1 MTYEEEHGF
10 EVFGQNLWMAA
21 TEREKEGEALKSD
34 KARRAFVDDEENWET
49 IHEMPGARIRRLSY
63 KSASWYK
70 FEVWQTANEWDKNT
84 KTLVEKTRWREL
96 RIFTM
101 NETTHAY
108 DEQVSAKQ
116 IADAI
121 KEIDKG
127 GNKKK

>member
-21 TEREKEGEALKSD
+21 TEREKEGEALKND

>member
-21 TEREKEGEALKSD
+21 TEREKEGEALKND

-49 IHEMPGARIRRLSY
+49 IHEMPGARIMRLSY

-70 FEVWQTANEWDKNT
+70 FEVWQTANEWDKST
-84 KTLVEKTRWREL
+84 KKLVEKTRWREL

-108 DEQVSAKQ
+108 DEQVSTKQ
-116 IADAI
+116 IADKI

>member
-21 TEREKEGEALKSD
+21 TEREKEGEALKND

-49 IHEMPGARIRRLSY
+49 IHEMPGARIRCLSY

>member
-21 TEREKEGEALKSD
+21 TEREKEGEALKND

-70 FEVWQTANEWDKNT
+70 FEVWQTANEWDKST
-84 KTLVEKTRWREL
+84 KKLVEKTRWREL

>member
-21 TEREKEGEALKSD
+21 TEREKEGEALKND

-49 IHEMPGARIRRLSY
+49 IHEMPGARIMRLSY

-70 FEVWQTANEWDKNT
+70 FEVWQTANEWDKST
-84 KTLVEKTRWREL
+84 KKLVEKTRWREL